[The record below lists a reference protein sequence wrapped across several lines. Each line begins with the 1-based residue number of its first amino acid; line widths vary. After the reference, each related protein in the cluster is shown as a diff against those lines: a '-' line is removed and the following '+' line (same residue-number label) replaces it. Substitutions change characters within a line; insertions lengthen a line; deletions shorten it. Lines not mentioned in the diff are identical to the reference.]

1 MATLLEKAE
10 QLLRKRSQSVWN
22 NYVGSSRVREA
33 FAIGI
38 ALLCSISSVIAI
50 AMAQRYAG
58 AIAYVTTTNTTDRYG
73 QLLDKSASIKRT
85 SLDSD
90 ARLVIRTLVLDT
102 FRVRASKQQMQ
113 DNAAEAESLT
123 CAPAARTPIIG
134 YWASHSPLGPDG
146 SWKPVIAEVNV
157 DITSILKRQTN
168 GYEYNVEFTETY
180 VDLAS
185 DTPSVPQLYQADIA
199 VEQRLS
205 PSDMNLGGFCATH
218 VDFTEVH

>member
-22 NYVGSSRVREA
+22 NYVGSSRVREGLA
-33 FAIGI
+33 LGI
-38 ALLCSISSVIAI
+38 ALLCSITSVIAI
-50 AMAQRYAG
+50 AMASRYAG
-58 AIAYVTTTNTTDRYG
+58 SIAYVTTTNTTDRYG

-113 DNAAEAESLT
+113 DNAAEAEGLA

-146 SWKPVIAEVNV
+146 SWKPVIAEANVN
-157 DITSILKRQTN
+157 ITSILKRPTN
-168 GYEYNVEFTETY
+168 GYEYNVEFTLTY

-185 DTPSVPQLYQADIA
+185 DTPSLPQLYQADIA
-199 VEQRLS
+199 VEQRLN
-205 PSDMNLGGFCATH
+205 PSDLNLGGFCATH
-218 VDFTEVH
+218 FDFTEVH